1 MEEFLIQNEQLVI
14 WLIAALLFGLFAVP
28 FWIKKIRLEK
38 HTHVQDIRA
47 EEFGLKEPVS
57 LYPKVNPDICIG
69 SAGCVAACPEED
81 VLGIRNGQGVAVN
94 KALCIGHGL
103 CERACPVD
111 AITLVF
117 GSKTRGVDIPRIRE
131 NFETNVPGIHIV
143 GELGGMGLIQNAFE
157 QARQCIEYIRKDLKP
172 SGRRADSEIYDLL
185 IIGCGPAG
193 LSATIHA
200 KRAGYHF
207 KTLERE
213 GIGGTVRYYPRK
225 KLVLTNPLDVP
236 GVGKIHK
243 KQILK
248 EELIEVWESIVEKQQ
263 LDEDIVTGVNVDE
276 IRRVMPGGVVVGGD
290 GWIGDVGAGA
300 HSGDWGRSS
309 DGGAGVVGSGD
320 GKGAEDAEDAGAK
333 PIFEL
338 ICGNQ
343 TWRCRKVLI
352 AVGRRGTPRKLG
364 IPGEELDNVA
374 YSLLEPDHYTDESI
388 MVVGG
393 GDSAIEA
400 ALALS
405 EQPGNQ
411 VSISYRKE
419 KFSRLKPLNRLKLNE
434 ALEEGRIVVYRKT
447 NVIENRK
454 DSVVLQH
461 EDGREEVMANNSLFV
476 FAGGI
481 LPTAFLEKAGIRI
494 DTKFGEA

>member
-1 MEEFLIQNEQLVI
+1 
-14 WLIAALLFGLFAVP
+14 
-28 FWIKKIRLEK
+28 
-38 HTHVQDIRA
+38 
-47 EEFGLKEPVS
+47 
-57 LYPKVNPDICIG
+57 
-69 SAGCVAACPEED
+69 
-81 VLGIRNGQGVAVN
+81 
-94 KALCIGHGL
+94 
-103 CERACPVD
+103 
-111 AITLVF
+111 
-117 GSKTRGVDIPRIRE
+117 
-131 NFETNVPGIHIV
+131 
-143 GELGGMGLIQNAFE
+143 
-157 QARQCIEYIRKDLKP
+157 
-172 SGRRADSEIYDLL
+172 
-185 IIGCGPAG
+185 
-193 LSATIHA
+193 
-200 KRAGYHF
+200 
-207 KTLERE
+207 
-213 GIGGTVRYYPRK
+213 
-225 KLVLTNPLDVP
+225 
-236 GVGKIHK
+236 
-243 KQILK
+243 
-248 EELIEVWESIVEKQQ
+248 
-263 LDEDIVTGVNVDE
+263 
-276 IRRVMPGGVVVGGD
+276 
-290 GWIGDVGAGA
+290 VGAGA

-320 GKGAEDAEDAGAK
+320 GKGAEDAESAGAK

-411 VSISYRKE
+411 VSVSYRKE